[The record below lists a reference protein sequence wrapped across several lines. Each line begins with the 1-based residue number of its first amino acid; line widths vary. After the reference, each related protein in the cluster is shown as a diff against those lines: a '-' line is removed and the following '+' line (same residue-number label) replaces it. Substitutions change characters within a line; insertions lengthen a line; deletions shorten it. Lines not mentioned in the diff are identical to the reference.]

1 MNSKYA
7 GSLGNQRLIKEIKR
21 MAHNITSSQI
31 IDGTIGAQDLDTNLI
46 NAIAAQ
52 IGVFEITNTTAN
64 FFLVTMSDGNGND
77 VFTDVFVDAGT
88 TEYIPYGLPANF
100 ITIVYELT
108 TSNGIDSYTT
118 SYPSHNGIIN
128 DSLAQDII
136 SFNIQRSHQNYL
148 QISIDP

>member
-1 MNSKYA
+1 M
-7 GSLGNQRLIKEIKR
+7 SLLTNQLLLQRLIKQTK
-21 MAHNITSSQI
+21 NITSSQI
-31 IDGTIGAQDLDTNLI
+31 VDGTIGAQDLDTNLI
-46 NAIAAQ
+46 NAISAQ
-52 IGVFEITNTTAN
+52 IGVFEITNTTAS

-108 TSNGIDSYTT
+108 TSNGIGSYTT

-148 QISIDP
+148 QVSINS